1 MILDYKEFVTENAHQ
16 GVVNYV
22 SVESGLPL
30 FSHKS
35 ICPFCHTTINN
46 RIYQKSVDDYPD
58 WLFGSF
64 NQWEEVVQCPI
75 CGWWEY
81 KYQNSSDAIVDGIR
95 ATDLEYSSAIL
106 RRYDNSSCAVPVEAL
121 RHQLPKEPDL
131 IYSINPHKMEEL
143 VRSVFSD
150 FYPSCKVYAFGKTRD
165 GGKDGLLVD
174 DSGNQIL
181 LQIKRRENPNA
192 TEGVT
197 ALRELMGV
205 SLLYDNIKG
214 CIFVS
219 TADHYSPD
227 AVKYARA
234 AEHRKKVEIFELVD
248 CKEFLR
254 RVDLTK
260 NNLPVAWETLLKL

>member
-1 MILDYKEFVTENAHQ
+1 MILDYNDYVIEKAHQ

-22 SVESGLPL
+22 LTESNLPL

-35 ICPFCHTTINN
+35 VCPFCHTPISHSV
-46 RIYQKSVDDYPD
+46 YHKSKHDYPD

-64 NQWEEVVQCPI
+64 EQWEEVVQCAD

-81 KYQNSSDAIVDGIR
+81 KYQNSSDAVVDGIS
-95 ATDLEYSSAIL
+95 ASDLEYSSAIL
-106 RRYDNSSCAVPVEAL
+106 RRYDNSSCDVPIDAL
-121 RHQLPKEPDL
+121 RQQLLKTPDI

-150 FYPSCKVYAFGKTRD
+150 FYPSCKVYSFGKTRD
-165 GGKDGLLVD
+165 GGKDGILVD
-174 DSGNQIL
+174 DNGNQIL
-181 LQIKRRENPNA
+181 LQIKRRENPKA

-205 SLLYDNIKG
+205 SLLYDNVKG

-227 AVKYARA
+227 AVKYANEIENR
-234 AEHRKKVEIFELVD
+234 RKVEMFELVD
-248 CKEFLR
+248 CQEFLR

-260 NNLPVAWETLLKL
+260 DNLPNAWEPILKL

>member
-1 MILDYKEFVTENAHQ
+1 
-16 GVVNYV
+16 
-22 SVESGLPL
+22 
-30 FSHKS
+30 
-35 ICPFCHTTINN
+35 
-46 RIYQKSVDDYPD
+46 
-58 WLFGSF
+58 
-64 NQWEEVVQCPI
+64 
-75 CGWWEY
+75 
-81 KYQNSSDAIVDGIR
+81 
-95 ATDLEYSSAIL
+95 
-106 RRYDNSSCAVPVEAL
+106 
-121 RHQLPKEPDL
+121 
-131 IYSINPHKMEEL
+131 MEDL

-181 LQIKRRENPNA
+181 LQIKRHENPNA

-197 ALRELMGV
+197 VLRELMGS

-234 AEHRKKVEIFELVD
+234 IENRKKVETFELVD

-260 NNLPVAWETLLKL
+260 NNLSAAWETLLKL